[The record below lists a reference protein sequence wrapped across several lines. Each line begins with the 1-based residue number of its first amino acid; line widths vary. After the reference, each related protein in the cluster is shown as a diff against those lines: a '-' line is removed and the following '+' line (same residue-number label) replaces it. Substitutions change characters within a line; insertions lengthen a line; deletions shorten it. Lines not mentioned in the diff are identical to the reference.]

1 MTIKLEDDNIKIPQG
16 MYKQTNKELEKGI
29 KSWQKKIEEHQKKLQ
44 HPELLEGWE
53 KLSEKAK

>member
-1 MTIKLEDDNIKIPQG
+1 